1 MNKNKIKKAKDFWF
15 AFRWIY
21 EPEIHRNL
29 SLMESILWIEIK
41 KNILYKYV
49 LIKHTK
55 KNNFS
60 DKLFWSRYYRT
71 NDTKIQRTLFWM
83 LNMIMKKNTL
93 LMNNK
98 INQIIL

>member
-29 SLMESILWIEIK
+29 SLMESNLWIEIK

-60 DKLFWSRYYRT
+60 DKLFWSRYYKT
-71 NDTKIQRTLFWM
+71 NDTKIQKNSI
-83 LNMIMKKNTL
+83 LNVKYDNEKNTL